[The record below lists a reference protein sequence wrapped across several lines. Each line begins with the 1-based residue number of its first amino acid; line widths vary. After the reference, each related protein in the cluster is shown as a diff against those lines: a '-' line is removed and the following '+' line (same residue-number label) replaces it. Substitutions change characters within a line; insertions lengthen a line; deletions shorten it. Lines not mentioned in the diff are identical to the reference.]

1 LKVKVAEVPEGMV
14 WAVEPEVARVKSVVE
29 VVEVVELE
37 MVRVARVEVLG
48 WKLES
53 PE

>member
-1 LKVKVAEVPEGMV
+1 MKVKVAEVPEGMV

-29 VVEVVELE
+29 VVELE